1 MTRSEFTKATKV
13 AVVKRATRDGNVYCE
28 GCGALAKKWEID
40 HVRPDGLLGSP
51 VLDNAQ
57 LLCRVCHSAKTKSDV
72 ATIARCKRL
81 EARALG
87 IKKRPTL
94 KSRGFDSVE
103 RERAIDKSA
112 LPPLPRR
119 RLFDD

>member
-1 MTRSEFTKATKV
+1 MSRKEFSKSIKVKVILRATKN
-13 AVVKRATRDGNVYCE
+13 GNVYCE
-28 GCGALAKKWEID
+28 ACGALAKKWEID

-72 ATIARCKRL
+72 AAIARCKRI

-87 IKKRPTL
+87 VKKRPTL
-94 KSRGFDSVE
+94 KSRGFE
-103 RERAIDKSA
+103 KIEKERAIDKDV
-112 LPPLPRR
+112 LLPLPRR
-119 RLFDD
+119 KLFDD